1 MSFVLSYFPFQMPLS
16 KQKTYSRFNVGK
28 MMKERKKSREEAAT
42 VHSSIQAAKTV
53 LESEQT
59 KLSRLKYKV

>member
-1 MSFVLSYFPFQMPLS
+1 MPLS

-59 KLSRLKYKV
+59 KLSRLKHKV

>member
-1 MSFVLSYFPFQMPLS
+1 MPLS

-28 MMKERKKSREEAAT
+28 MMERKKCREEEAT
-42 VHSSIQAAKTV
+42 VHRSILATKTV

-59 KLSRLKYKV
+59 KLRRLKHKV